1 MITDYRK
8 QFPSSKLLV
17 KNKTCHVYKLFLTG
31 PKRQALGVTSP
42 SSTRLFFKF
51 SIKIENAVNEMSYLF
66 HPTVS
71 MVNHSVADKQIHV
84 HLSQPYCPPFE
95 FHLL

>member
-31 PKRQALGVTSP
+31 PKRQAQGVTSP
-42 SSTRLFFKF
+42 SSTRLFF
-51 SIKIENAVNEMSYLF
+51 
-66 HPTVS
+66 
-71 MVNHSVADKQIHV
+71 
-84 HLSQPYCPPFE
+84 LSF
-95 FHLL
+95 LLK

>member
-1 MITDYRK
+1 MIIDYCK

-17 KNKTCHVYKLFLTG
+17 KNKTCHAHKRFLPG
-31 PKRQALGVTSP
+31 SKRQALGINSP
-42 SSTRLFFKF
+42 SSTRLFFKL
-51 SIKIENAVNEMSYLF
+51 IENAVSEMSYLF

-71 MVNHSVADKQIHV
+71 MVNHSVVDKQIHV

-95 FHLL
+95 FQLL